1 LGVVGDY
8 QFASYVEYAVLEAE
22 GFVIFDDQVA
32 IIVCDV
38 LQEDISTA
46 YGNDALSI

>member
-8 QFASYVEYAVLEAE
+8 QFASYVEHAVLEAE

-38 LQEDISTA
+38 LQEYTNTA
-46 YGNDALSI
+46 HGNGALSI